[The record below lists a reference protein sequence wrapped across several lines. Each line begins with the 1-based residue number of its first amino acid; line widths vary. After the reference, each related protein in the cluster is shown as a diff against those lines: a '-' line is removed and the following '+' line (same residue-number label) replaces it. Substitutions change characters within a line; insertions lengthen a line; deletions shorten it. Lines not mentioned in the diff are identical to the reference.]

1 MGQRKQQKVDPS
13 FHPFENLQKIMES
26 RGLQIECRP
35 AAPEQKPDAEPD
47 EEELFRR
54 AMSEVRE
61 IKEFRGLPVKSGGA
75 KPRKKKPDRD
85 STVVRELEEIVN
97 GARPVI
103 LSQTQEYVEWV
114 NPLYRQLVIEKL
126 HAGKFSVKDSVDL
139 HGLTLCEA
147 EAEVEEFL
155 HQAVSR
161 RLRCVKIIHG
171 RGLRSPGG
179 PVLKKA
185 LISLLSG
192 KYRKRVMAFVTARQ
206 CDGGLGALYILLR

>member
-1 MGQRKQQKVDPS
+1 MGQRKQQKLDPS
-13 FHPFENLQKIMES
+13 FHPFEDLQKIMES
-26 RGLQIECRP
+26 GGVQIRCRP
-35 AAPEQKPDAEPD
+35 AAPEQKPDPEPD
-47 EEELFRR
+47 EEEIFRR

-61 IKEFRGLPVKSGGA
+61 IKEFRGLPVRSGRA
-75 KPRKKKPDRD
+75 KPRKKFDRD
-85 STVVRELEEIVN
+85 STVVRELEEIVS
-97 GARPVI
+97 GAKPVI

-114 NPLYRQLVIEKL
+114 NPLYRHLVVEKL

-139 HGLTLCEA
+139 HGMTLCEA
-147 EAEVEEFL
+147 EAAVEEFL

-185 LISLLSG
+185 LISLLSW
-192 KYRKRVMAFVTARQ
+192 KHRKRVLAFVTARQ
-206 CDGGLGALYILLR
+206 CDGGLGALYVLLR